1 MQDVSDALRS
11 FARLLGDADL
21 AARCEAVIAREEARS
36 NAALEPWR
44 ERLKGKRV
52 LLYTGGVKSWSIV
65 SALQDLGMSCLLYTS
80 VAPGSFWHARVQ
92 KGRYGRA
99 PRKEPEDA

>member
-1 MQDVSDALRS
+1 MLNVARKLQENFGTPFFEGSFYGVQDVSDALRS

-44 ERLKGKRV
+44 ERLKG
-52 LLYTGGVKSWSIV
+52 
-65 SALQDLGMSCLLYTS
+65 CLLYTS
-80 VAPGSFWHARVQ
+80 RCV
-92 KGRYGRA
+92 
-99 PRKEPEDA
+99 